1 MPLTALDFIKA
12 IPRAVKAAWRAFTH
26 PAGCMVFFPEGHPT
40 PESRMRECYGCRKI
54 EYKGEGRHLFCG
66 ECACY
71 LKLKTRLA
79 SERCPLLKW

>member
-1 MPLTALDFIKA
+1 MPLTTLDFIKA
-12 IPRAVKAAWRAFTH
+12 IPRAFKALWRASKARGVVVYPEAH
-26 PAGCMVFFPEGHPT
+26 PMPEM
-40 PESRMRECYGCRKI
+40 RMRVCSGCRKV
-54 EYKGEGRHLFCG
+54 EYKGDGRHPFCG